1 MAKALIEIEGFAL
14 PTPSQY
20 VGLTATIVNA
30 GRNVKGVTIGTVIRE
45 DVGKV
50 ELSWKYLTVKQW
62 SDILK
67 LFSPTF
73 GGGFYRNVTFYDQVR
88 ADWITREMY
97 VSDRTSAGLIQLD
110 PIMQTPRGWENP
122 KLALVEV

>member
-1 MAKALIEIEGFAL
+1 MAKALVEIEGFAL

>member
-1 MAKALIEIEGFAL
+1 MAKALVEIEGYAL